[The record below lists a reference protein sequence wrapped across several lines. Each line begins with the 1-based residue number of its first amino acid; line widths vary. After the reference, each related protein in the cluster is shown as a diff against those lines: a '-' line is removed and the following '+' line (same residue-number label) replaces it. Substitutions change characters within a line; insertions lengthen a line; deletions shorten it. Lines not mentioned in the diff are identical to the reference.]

1 MLSWRTSVRS
11 VVSPTAVL
19 LVTAVIGLLAVPSAA
34 QDGVDTA
41 SGRVVSAVR
50 AYGEREGIVAPIRR
64 EVGSIRELLDGLR
77 DEQSWDPVRLRLGAL
92 ATTLG
97 DLELSDGRVQ
107 TQYELVVDLE
117 KT

>member
-64 EVGSIRELLDGLR
+64 EVGSIRALLNGLE
-77 DEQSWDPVRLRLGAL
+77 DEEFGSECVQRGHRAE
-92 ATTLG
+92 TLTG
-97 DLELSDGRVQ
+97 DLRCRAQ
-107 TQYELVVDLE
+107 
-117 KT
+117 